1 MKLMVVG
8 FGQCGNRIAD
18 EFARLN
24 RRAQRYRGVE
34 IISGALAV
42 DTDTAALGGLQ
53 TIKPDHGQRI
63 VIGEAQ
69 TRGDGVS
76 GLNELGAQIA
86 REDGYRVIDAIRE
99 TKRFTETDAFL
110 LVAGAAGGTGSGAIP
125 IMAQLIKERYVDRP
139 VYSLS
144 VLPFEHEEGIEPRT
158 VYNTAVCLK
167 SVHSAADAVFLID
180 NQRYAGKDFSLAGNI
195 AETNKLIVDPF
206 FSLLCASEE
215 KKGEHIGISMLDAG
229 DIKQTLSGWTAIGY
243 GKSLLPMIAM
253 PWQEAKNK
261 GMYAMDEAIS
271 ELSVRCN
278 TKDAARALYLV
289 SAPDKEMNMELVKQL
304 GDYIRSLAP
313 EADIRY
319 GDYPI
324 NKALIDVTVIL
335 SALREVEKVTNYYTR
350 AVSFAEETKRK
361 QEDATRKPPSR
372 TEEAEKYIPKLM

>member
-1 MKLMVVG
+1 MKLLVVG

-53 TIKPDHGQRI
+53 TIKRDPRQRI

-69 TRGDGVS
+69 TGGDGVS

-86 REDGYRVIDAIRE
+86 REDGYKVIDAIRE

-144 VLPFEHEEGIEPRT
+144 VLPFEHEEEIEPRT

-215 KKGEHIGISMLDAG
+215 KKGEHIGISILDAG
-229 DIKQTLSGWTAIGY
+229 DIKQTLSGWTAIG
-243 GKSLLPMIAM
+243 
-253 PWQEAKNK
+253 
-261 GMYAMDEAIS
+261 
-271 ELSVRCN
+271 
-278 TKDAARALYLV
+278 
-289 SAPDKEMNMELVKQL
+289 
-304 GDYIRSLAP
+304 
-313 EADIRY
+313 
-319 GDYPI
+319 
-324 NKALIDVTVIL
+324 
-335 SALREVEKVTNYYTR
+335 
-350 AVSFAEETKRK
+350 
-361 QEDATRKPPSR
+361 
-372 TEEAEKYIPKLM
+372 

>member
-1 MKLMVVG
+1 MKLLVVG

-24 RRAQRYRGVE
+24 RRARRYRGVE
-34 IISGALAV
+34 IITGALAV

-53 TIKPDHGQRI
+53 TIKPDHRQRI
-63 VIGEAQ
+63 VVGETQ
-69 TRGDGVS
+69 TRGHGVS

-86 REDGYRVIDAIRE
+86 REDGYKVIDAIRG

-110 LVAGAAGGTGSGAIP
+110 LIAGAAGGTGSGAIP

-139 VYSLS
+139 VYSLL
-144 VLPFEHEEGIEPRT
+144 VLPFEHEEEIEPRT

-167 SVHSAADAVFLID
+167 SVHLVADAVFLID
-180 NQRYAGKDFSLAGNI
+180 NQRYAGRDFSLAGNI

-206 FSLLCASEE
+206 FSLLCTSEE
-215 KKGEHIGISMLDAG
+215 QKGEHIGVSMLDAA
-229 DIKQTLSGWTAIGY
+229 DIKYTLSGWTAIGY
-243 GKSLLPMIAM
+243 GKSLLPIITM

-261 GMYAMDEAIS
+261 GIHAMDEAIS

-289 SAPDKEMNMELVKQL
+289 SAPDKEMSMDLMKQL

-313 EADIRY
+313 ETDIRY
-319 GDYPI
+319 GDYPV

-335 SALREVEKVTNYYTR
+335 SELREVEKVTTYYTR
-350 AVSFAEETKRK
+350 AVSFAEEMERK
-361 QEDATRKPPSR
+361 QEDATLKPPSR
-372 TEEAEKYIPKLM
+372 TEEAEKDIPTLS